1 MLLPNNTSDASTQLD
16 AILQAFPDLLFT
28 LDDDGTILDYKGS
41 QAVSTLFASPEAF
54 IGQRA
59 DAVLPREFAESLR
72 LGLQQLKSAEGP
84 VSFEYALQQ
93 AGSQRWFEARLV
105 PSSPGQVVVVVRDAT
120 RHKQAEE
127 KIKSQLRR
135 MASLRAIDLAIS
147 SSLDLRLALSVIL
160 SQVTAQLVVDAAD
173 ILLLNTENV
182 LEFATG
188 IGFRTEALQN
198 TRLQLGQGYA
208 GVVAQKREV
217 ISVPDLRH
225 GKTGFLQSPKFLDEG
240 FRCYYGVP
248 LTARGRVRGV
258 LEIFHRRSLT
268 PDADWLDFMEALA
281 GQAAI
286 AVENGL
292 LLKELQRTNF
302 ELTLAYDT
310 TIEGWSRALDLRDR
324 DTEGHTQR
332 VTYAA
337 VKLARRLGLQEAE
350 VMQIRRGAMLHD
362 IGKMAIPDSILLK
375 SEPLTAEEWNEI
387 RQHPRYAFELLGP
400 IAYLGPALDIPH
412 YHHEKW
418 DGSGYP
424 HGLRAHEIPLA
435 ARLFAVIDVFDA
447 LTSPRPYRAAW
458 DKGRAMAYIREQPG
472 KHFDP
477 DIADEFIRMIEAT
490 KTGDLTVPADARI
503 P

>member
-1 MLLPNNTSDASTQLD
+1 M
-16 AILQAFPDLLFT
+16 LQAFPDLLIT
-28 LDDDGTILDYKGS
+28 LDSDGNIVDFKGS
-41 QAVSTLFASPEAF
+41 QAVSTLFASPVDF
-54 IGQRA
+54 IGKRA
-59 DAVLPREFAESLR
+59 DAVLPGEFAENLR
-72 LGLQQLKSAEGP
+72 LGLQQLKTAAGP
-84 VSFEYALQQ
+84 VSFEYAVQQ

-105 PSSPGQVVVVVRDAT
+105 PSAAEQVVIVVRDAT

-127 KIKSQLRR
+127 KIKSQLKR

-147 SSLDLRLALSVIL
+147 SSLDLHLALSVIL

-188 IGFRTEALQN
+188 VGFRTEALQE

-208 GVVAQKREV
+208 GVVALKREV
-217 ISVPDLRH
+217 VNVPDLRH
-225 GKTGFLQSPKFLDEG
+225 GKTGFLQSPKFLEEG

-248 LTARGRVRGV
+248 LVARGRVRGV
-258 LEIFHRRSLT
+258 LEIFHRRSLS
-268 PDADWLDFMEALA
+268 PDPDWLDFMEALA

-286 AVENGL
+286 AVENGM

-337 VKLARRLGLQEAE
+337 VKMARRLGLHEAE

-362 IGKMAIPDSILLK
+362 IGKMAIPDGILLK
-375 SEPLTAEEWNEI
+375 AEPLTAEEWNEI
-387 RQHPRYAFELLGP
+387 RQHPRYAYELLGP

-418 DGSGYP
+418 DGTGYP
-424 HGLRAHEIPLA
+424 HGLRGTEIPLA

-447 LTSPRPYRAAW
+447 LTSPRPYRPAW
-458 DKGRAMAYIREQPG
+458 DKARALAYIREQPG
-472 KHFDP
+472 RHFDP
-477 DIADEFIRMIEAT
+477 DITPEFIGMIESS
-490 KTGDLTVPADARI
+490 KTRDLTI
-503 P
+503 PK